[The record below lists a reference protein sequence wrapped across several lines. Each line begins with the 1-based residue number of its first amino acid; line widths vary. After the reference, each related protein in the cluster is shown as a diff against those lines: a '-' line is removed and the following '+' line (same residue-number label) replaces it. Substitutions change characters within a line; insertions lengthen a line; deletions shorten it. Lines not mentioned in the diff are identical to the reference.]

1 MGLPLDIEHNWGVW
15 AELGV
20 KEAAEIR
27 ELLIQWR
34 FEHIDDYLERIDEH
48 IQDIRELAEP
58 SGLDIGTLRA
68 IREAQEAILSRQKGR
83 ERVAPPEA

>member
-1 MGLPLDIEHNWGVW
+1 M

-34 FEHIDDYLERIDEH
+34 FEHIDDSLERIDEL
-48 IQDIRELAEP
+48 IRDIRELAEP
-58 SGLDIGTLRA
+58 NGLDIGTLRA
-68 IREAQEAILSRQKGR
+68 IREAQEAILNRPKGR
-83 ERVAPPEA
+83 ER

>member
-1 MGLPLDIEHNWGVW
+1 MGVW

-34 FEHIDDYLERIDEH
+34 FENIDDYLERIDEH

-68 IREAQEAILSRQKGR
+68 IREAQEAILNRQKGR
-83 ERVAPPEA
+83 KRVAPPEA